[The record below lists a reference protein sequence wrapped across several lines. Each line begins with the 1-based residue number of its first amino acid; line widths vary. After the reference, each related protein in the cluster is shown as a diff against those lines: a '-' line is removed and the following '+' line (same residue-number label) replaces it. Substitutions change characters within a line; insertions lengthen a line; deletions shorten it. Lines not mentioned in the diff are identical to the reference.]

1 MTNIVNESRTFV
13 QANLLNLTCDT
24 MNVIELFTLYTT
36 HASGYKPSGLR
47 EPKNVLI
54 NFVFG
59 LKPSRLL
66 FNSV

>member
-1 MTNIVNESRTFV
+1 MTNVVIESRTFV
-13 QANLLNLTCDT
+13 QANLLNLT

-36 HASGYKPSGLR
+36 HASVYKPSGLR

-59 LKPSRLL
+59 FKLSRLL